1 MMSDN
6 HVNGGDKFSPSRPG
20 LMTFLV
26 GAAVIAAGTVTM
38 NWEAISAF
46 IHLPEIKS
54 SLGL

>member
-1 MMSDN
+1 MTAEN

-20 LMTFLV
+20 LMTFLI

-46 IHLPEIKS
+46 FHLPEIKS